1 MSHQTCSRLSVVH
14 HSSLFYDEKL
24 QMGRCYELS
33 LLCENE
39 DPLLP
44 SVHCAIVLTMYDSQ
58 RIQEPTF
65 DSVRKLCRRTY
76 VQRNRG
82 YRRCRKSACVVSSNT
97 DIVHAY
103 MNVCKEF
110 KNVDGNVLILEDDAQ
125 LMSNV
130 KRLDFYRVDDFLMR
144 EKYDLYTLG
153 SFGCMYHVSRYHAR
167 ILTYQSL
174 ENGSIGACSDPR
186 PSRTQECTWVLQ
198 GR

>member
-1 MSHQTCSRLSVVH
+1 MYSYVTDNVD
-14 HSSLFYDEKL
+14 SSASFTIVGSFYDEML

-39 DPLLP
+39 DPLLA
-44 SVHCAIVLTMYDSQ
+44 SVHCAVVLTMYDSQ
-58 RIQEPTF
+58 RIHEPTF

-82 YRRCRKSACVVSSNT
+82 YRKCRKPACVVSSNT

-110 KNVDGNVLILEDDAQ
+110 KNVDGNILILEDDAQ

-130 KRLDFYRVDDFLMR
+130 KRLDF
-144 EKYDLYTLG
+144 
-153 SFGCMYHVSRYHAR
+153 
-167 ILTYQSL
+167 
-174 ENGSIGACSDPR
+174 
-186 PSRTQECTWVLQ
+186 
-198 GR
+198 